1 MAIYLETNALRKL
14 TDYNCNQPV
23 VTSIFSIFELLSGVK
38 DQNDYHIRRQC
49 LQRVNKQNME
59 IRIPM
64 IDKLLGV
71 PDYNKYAAEM
81 IMDIYG
87 YVLKTE
93 AFSNFQL
100 VKLKVGRNDGSIDYI
115 SANDWLKNWDEKITE
130 ITKKSGSLFSDE
142 DKSAIRKIYNDEKEA
157 GLAKHFIEQIF
168 NPGIIGDSSYAYK
181 LFMTAQYVVF
191 TLAWLNGN
199 TQNKNN
205 ASDLLHLLYIEQ
217 DDKFISNDKIYQTI
231 KNACS
236 SFSFIP
242 LDNQKK
248 LSELIQ

>member
-14 TDYNCNQPV
+14 TDYSCNQSV

-49 LQRVNKQNME
+49 LQRIKKQNVI
-59 IRIPM
+59 IRFPM
-64 IDKLLGV
+64 IDELFGV
-71 PDYNKYAAEM
+71 PDYNKFAAQM
-81 IMDIYG
+81 IMDIYN
-87 YVLKTE
+87 YVLSTDD
-93 AFSNFQL
+93 FTRFQL
-100 VKLKVGRNDGSIDYI
+100 AKLEVSRHDGSIENI
-115 SANDWLKNWDEKITE
+115 SAIDWLRNWDEKITE
-130 ITKKSGSLFSDE
+130 ITKKSGTLFSDE
-142 DKSAIRKIYNDEKEA
+142 DKVATRSLYNNEKEA
-157 GLAKHFIEQIF
+157 GLAKYFTEKIF
-168 NPGIIGDSSYAYK
+168 KPNTVGDSSYAYK

-199 TQNKNN
+199 NQNKNN

-217 DDKFISNDKIYQTI
+217 DDTFISNDKIYRTI

-236 SFSFIP
+236 SFNYIH

-248 LSELIQ
+248 LSELIM